1 MKKRILSL
9 LLVMILVLSNISMV
23 FAENTMVTSAQ
34 SEAKKI
40 TIIHTNDTHSRIL
53 DSDGGFGFAKIATII
68 KETKAKNPNTLVL
81 DAGDTLHGLPVVNI
95 SEGANAVKI
104 LNATGY
110 DFMTLGNHD
119 FNYGQERLL
128 ELKDMAE
135 FSMLSAN
142 ILDSKGNYVF
152 KPYEIKEMNG
162 VKVAVFG
169 LTTPETAYKTSPTN
183 VKGLVF
189 ADVIETSKKM
199 VEELKDKADVIIALA
214 HVGLDES
221 SVVTSKD
228 IAENVEGIDV
238 IIDGHSHTVLENGL
252 LVNNTLIAQTGDYDK
267 NLGFVEIEVT
277 NGEVTKKEAK
287 LMSSKDNTVVADENI
302 TNLIKAINEE
312 NKPLFSKVV
321 AKTDIYLDGVRA
333 NVRTKETNLG
343 NLSADAVRNAS
354 GADIG
359 FVNGG
364 NIRIDLQPGD
374 ITFDDVA
381 KLFPF
386 GNRVVVIEL
395 TGEEVIKAL
404 ETSVSGYPAA
414 QGGFLHA
421 SGLTF
426 NFSKDREVGS
436 RVYEVKI
443 GGELIDTAQEL
454 AKKYTVA
461 VNDFL
466 AVGGDGYEVMNA
478 KPIVAEFGTYEEVFA
493 TYLNTNGTKG
503 CEVSGRIV
511 EAPVPAPVPVP
522 VPETKPV
529 DPETEKDKEEIYIV
543 VSGDV
548 LWRIAQ
554 KYNTTWQALAEYNK
568 LANPHLIFPNQKI
581 LIPVK

>member
-1 MKKRILSL
+1 MKKRILSV
-9 LLVMILVLSNISMV
+9 LLVLILVLSNISMV
-23 FAENTMVTSAQ
+23 FADNTTPISAQ

-40 TIIHTNDTHSRIL
+40 TIVHTNDTHSRIL

-81 DAGDTLHGLPVVNI
+81 DAGDTLHGLPIVNI

-119 FNYGQERLL
+119 FNYGKERLL
-128 ELKDMAE
+128 ELKNMAK

-142 ILDSKGNYVF
+142 ILDSNGNYVF
-152 KPYEIKEMNG
+152 KPYEIKEMDG
-162 VKVAVFG
+162 VKVAIFG
-169 LTTPETAYKTSPTN
+169 LTTPETAYKTSPLN

-199 VEELKDKADVIIALA
+199 VKELKDKADVIIALA
-214 HVGLDES
+214 HIGLDES
-221 SVVTSKD
+221 SVVTSKK
-228 IAENVEGIDV
+228 IAESVEGIDV
-238 IIDGHSHTVLENGL
+238 IIDGHSHTILENGM

-277 NGEVTKKEAK
+277 NGKVTKKEAK
-287 LMSSKDNTVVADENI
+287 LMSVKDNTEVIADETI
-302 TNLIKAINEE
+302 SNLITAIGEE
-312 NKPLFSKVV
+312 NKPLLSKVV
-321 AKTDIYLDGVRA
+321 AKTDIYLDGLRE

-343 NLSADAVRNAS
+343 NLSADAVRNTS

-364 NIRIDLQPGD
+364 NIRIDIQPGD
-374 ITFDDVA
+374 ITFGDVA

-386 GNRVVVIEL
+386 GNRIVVIEL
-395 TGEEVIKAL
+395 TGEDVIKAL
-404 ETSVSGYPAA
+404 ENAVSGYPAA
-414 QGGFLHA
+414 QGGFLHV

-426 NFSKDREVGS
+426 KFSKDREIGS
-436 RVYEVKI
+436 RVYELKI
-443 GGELIDTAQEL
+443 GGELIDTAEEL

-466 AVGGDGYEVMNA
+466 AVGGDGYDIMKGKTV
-478 KPIVAEFGTYEEVFA
+478 VAEFGTYEEEFA
-493 TYLNTNGTKG
+493 AYLNSNGTKG
-503 CEVSGRIV
+503 CEVSGRII
-511 EAPVPAPVPVP
+511 ESPAPAPVPVP
-522 VPETKPV
+522 VPTPV
-529 DPETEKDKEEIYIV
+529 VPEKEVKEEVYIV

-568 LANPHLIFPNQKI
+568 LTNPHLIFPNQKI
-581 LIPVK
+581 IIPTK

>member
-9 LLVMILVLSNISMV
+9 LLVMILVLSNMSIV
-23 FAENTMVTSAQ
+23 FADGAVPTSAQ
-34 SEAKKI
+34 TDVKKI

-53 DSDGGFGFAKIATII
+53 DKDGGFGFAKIATII

-81 DAGDTLHGLPVVNI
+81 DAGDTLHGLPIVNI
-95 SEGANAVKI
+95 SEGSNAVKI

-152 KPYEIKEMNG
+152 KPYEIKDIDG
-162 VKVAVFG
+162 VKVAIFG

-221 SVVTSKD
+221 SVVTSKK
-228 IAENVEGIDV
+228 IAESVEGIDV
-238 IIDGHSHTVLENGL
+238 IIDGHSHTILESGM

-277 NGEVTKKEAK
+277 KGEVTKKEAK
-287 LMSSKDNTVVADENI
+287 LMSVKDNTEVVADETI
-302 TNLIKAINEE
+302 LNLITAIEEE
-312 NKPLFSKVV
+312 NKPLLSKVV
-321 AKTDIYLDGVRA
+321 AKTDIYLDGIRE

-343 NLSADAVRNAS
+343 NLSADAVRSAS

-374 ITFDDVA
+374 ITFGDVA

-426 NFSKDREVGS
+426 KFSKDREVGS

-443 GGELIDTAQEL
+443 GGEIIDTAQEL

-466 AVGGDGYEVMNA
+466 AVGGDGYEVMNG
-478 KPIVAEFGTYEEVFA
+478 KTIVAEFGTYEEVFA

-511 EAPVPAPVPVP
+511 EAPVPVPVP

-529 DPETEKDKEEIYIV
+529 TPEIEKAKEEIYIV

-568 LANPHLIFPNQKI
+568 LANPNLIFPNQKI
-581 LIPVK
+581 LIPTK

>member
-1 MKKRILSL
+1 MPI
-9 LLVMILVLSNISMV
+9 
-23 FAENTMVTSAQ
+23 E
-34 SEAKKI
+34 
-40 TIIHTNDTHSRIL
+40 
-53 DSDGGFGFAKIATII
+53 
-68 KETKAKNPNTLVL
+68 
-81 DAGDTLHGLPVVNI
+81 NI

-104 LNATGY
+104 LNAAGY
-110 DFMTLGNHD
+110 DFMTIGNHD
-119 FNYGQERLL
+119 FNYGQKRLS
-128 ELKDMAE
+128 ELKDMAQ

-142 ILDSKGNYVF
+142 ITDSYGNYVF
-152 KPYEIKEMNG
+152 KPYEIRETDG
-162 VKVAVFG
+162 VRVAVFG
-169 LTTPETAYKTSPTN
+169 LTTPETAYKTSPAN

-228 IAENVEGIDV
+228 IAQEVEGIDV
-238 IIDGHSHTVLENGL
+238 IIDGHSHTALENGM

-267 NLGFVEIEVT
+267 NLGFVEIEVL
-277 NGEVTKKEAK
+277 NGEVIKKEAR
-287 LMSSKDNTVVADENI
+287 LMPVKDGADVVADEAVEK
-302 TNLIKAINEE
+302 LIKEIEEE

-321 AKTDIYLDGVRA
+321 AKTDIYLDGVRE

-343 NLSADAVRNAS
+343 NLSADAVRSAS

-364 NIRIDLQPGD
+364 NIRVDLQPGD
-374 ITFDDVA
+374 ITFGDIA

-386 GNRVVVIEL
+386 GNRILVIEL
-395 TGEEVIKAL
+395 SGEEVIAAL
-404 ETSVSGYPAA
+404 ENSVSGYPAA
-414 QGGFLHA
+414 QGGFLQV

-426 NFSKDREVGS
+426 KFSKDRAVGS

-466 AVGGDGYEVMNA
+466 AVGGDGYDMMKGKAV
-478 KPIVAEFGTYEEVFA
+478 VAEFGTYEEIFA
-493 TYLNTNGTKG
+493 AYLNSNKTEG
-503 CEVSGRIV
+503 CEVSGRITQAPAAV
-511 EAPVPAPVPVP
+511 SPEAV
-522 VPETKPV
+522 
-529 DPETEKDKEEIYIV
+529 YIV

-548 LWRIAQ
+548 LWKIAE
-554 KYNTTWQALAEYNK
+554 KFNTTWQILAEYNK
-568 LANPHLIFPNQKI
+568 LSNPHLIFPDQKI
-581 LIPVK
+581 FIPAK